1 MLSTLARARTWLAQV
16 PPQLRA
22 TILIVFSTLCF
33 TGMHTVIRYAATVG
47 DTIHP
52 FEIAFFRNFFG
63 LLVMLPFFWRHG
75 LGVFRTSK
83 FHLHAVRGSIQIFA
97 MLMFFTALSLSPL
110 AKVSAMSFT
119 APLFA
124 TIGAIVFLGE
134 RVRARR
140 IVALVAGF
148 VGAMIVLRPGVVEVD
163 LGMLLVLTSSA
174 IWACAMLIIK
184 VLSRTD
190 SSVTITAYQGLFLTP
205 FSFVAALFVW
215 QWPNAEQLLLFAFMG
230 ALGTLAHMAMA
241 ESFKLADTTAI
252 LPFDFTRLIWAS
264 AIGFLVFGEV
274 PALWT
279 WVGGTIIFGSTT
291 YIAYRE
297 ARLKRIKAAQQPPAD
312 GSRPDGG

>member
-1 MLSTLARARTWLAQV
+1 MA
-16 PPQLRA
+16 
-22 TILIVFSTLCF
+22 
-33 TGMHTVIRYAATVG
+33 
-47 DTIHP
+47 
-52 FEIAFFRNFFG
+52 
-63 LLVMLPFFWRHG
+63 PFFWRHG
-75 LGVFRTSK
+75 LGVLRTTK

-134 RVRARR
+134 RVRVRR
-140 IVALVAGF
+140 ILALIAGF
-148 VGAMIVLRPGVVEVD
+148 LGAMVILRPGMVTID
-163 LGMLLVLTSSA
+163 LGMVLVLTSSA

-205 FSFVAALFVW
+205 FSFIAALFVW
-215 QWPNAEQLLLFAFMG
+215 QWPSPEQLLLFALMG
-230 ALGTLAHMAMA
+230 AMGTLAHMAMA
-241 ESFKLADTTAI
+241 ESFKLADTTAV

-264 AIGFLVFGEV
+264 VIGFLVFREV
-274 PALWT
+274 PELWT
-279 WVGGTIIFGSTT
+279 WIGGLIIFTSTT

-297 ARLKRIKAAQQPPAD
+297 ARLKRVRAVQQPRPGKAD
-312 GSRPDGG
+312 G

>member
-1 MLSTLARARTWLAQV
+1 MPSIIDAAQRRLQAIPPQMRASLLIILSTLG
-16 PPQLRA
+16 
-22 TILIVFSTLCF
+22 F
-33 TGMHTVIRYAATVG
+33 TGMHTVIRYASTVG

-52 FEIAFFRNFFG
+52 FEIAFFRNLFG
-63 LLVMLPFFWRHG
+63 LIVLAPIFWRSRF
-75 LGVFRTSK
+75 GVLRTQK
-83 FHLHAVRGSIQIFA
+83 FHLHALRGTIQIFA

-134 RVRARR
+134 RIRMRR
-140 IVALVAGF
+140 IMALLLGFAG
-148 VGAMIVLRPGVVEVD
+148 ALIILQPGVVELD
-163 LGMLLVLTSSA
+163 PGMLLVLTSSA

-190 SSVTITAYQGLFLTP
+190 SSVTITAYQGIFLTP
-205 FSFVAALFVW
+205 LSLIAALFVW
-215 QWPNAEQLLLFAFMG
+215 DWPNWHQLALFALMG
-230 ALGTLAHMAMA
+230 VLGTLAHVSMA
-241 ESFKLADTTAI
+241 EAFKLADTTAV

-264 AIGFLVFGEV
+264 MVGFLVFGEV

-279 WVGGTIIFGSTT
+279 WVGGTVIFASTT

-297 ARLKRIKAAQQPPAD
+297 ARL
-312 GSRPDGG
+312 SRKSG